1 MSANAGNDHWMK
13 RKFVIVDQNA
23 VSAEGHFQT
32 YTNALALAAHEAG
45 DDVTVLWN
53 KRFPIESC
61 SAPYAMGLHFS
72 YTEGEAAAR
81 NLLQYGEGHFGF
93 ELERA
98 LAPLRLGAHDL
109 VLVHTCHFVELV
121 EALDYLV
128 MLPPDRN
135 LPTFH
140 IVLRYDPGVF
150 QCRMSRVIR
159 HIDALSRSRVM
170 RDKLRFHS
178 DTERLAAEFSRLFGT
193 PVGIC
198 PIPVD
203 LTRILSALADAKNE
217 KSLSRPLVASY
228 LGTARSEK
236 GYTDLLDAIAFLT
249 ENYVATDRLHFTLQC
264 SERSLR
270 SEPGLLEYQEK
281 LEAYLNERGLEDKVR
296 LVKEVVD
303 PEKYCEL
310 IAKTDIMILPYSAVS
325 YRCRSSSVLIEALAA
340 GKVVVTTHGSWM
352 GSRVDVGNAVCY
364 ASPHELGPA
373 LAQAVDRFD
382 ALSAGAKARQAEA
395 IASGDPAALAKYFVR
410 NCVADAEPWTSPVVL
425 TILDGAAIANGRAG
439 ATLHRLQYF
448 DAAGY
453 RVMALL
459 LTSGDA
465 EGSATRSRLADALR
479 PFALE
484 RVFIMSADQ
493 AVGEHRDE
501 LASILSN
508 CAPECVYL
516 SCGLDR
522 RIVDALGLRESP
534 TVFEAGVDGRGAAE
548 TNEAILLFATAR
560 QAEEARTR
568 GVSHS
573 NSHYAFPCASQ
584 APRLDDLAGPV
595 NGFELVA
602 SADPYRPEFGIDMKP
617 VLAQSSRYR
626 RLKAL
631 DSVDILIVSSAIEN
645 LRWFLERIYE
655 PFLSQRQTS
664 VIVVGDI
671 DENALPHFD
680 DLFFIGPVGDRD
692 PLYAAAKVVV
702 VPDSSYDGT
711 SYELLEA
718 LAKRM
723 PVVTTRSL
731 AAAIVDEDA
740 GLDAHDEE
748 GAFADAI
755 ERLLGSADLRMRA
768 SAASASLA
776 ERLGAGAASVGAM
789 NALFHSLIGDRA
801 LNVSPLGRTSEP
813 ADRLVEWAPAV
824 RGANAFIRSYIGG
837 EALAGVDELRRLEDR
852 GSSLVTRLADCL
864 IARRQAPLLKVDGWL
879 LARIMLVHA
888 EGIVSELARIAEVT
902 QKAAGLSA
910 APSDG
915 SSNILILDR
924 RFHGKIVT
932 SSMTAGRVEPKCATG
947 GVEIHPRVDNGDE
960 TIAWT
965 VEAKK
970 DDDAPELCTI
980 DLGDVRACVV
990 YQHIPISLEARILG
1004 RRLSVRSQFSRG
1016 QGLSVSRPAMNWP
1029 QFATRMLSSVR
1040 DLFGGR
1046 RSPLYKWLPWANAN
1060 PLFDAEWYLA
1070 EYPNVAASGLKPFRH
1085 YDRYGF
1091 RKGYNPNPFFD
1102 TNWYLDSAPELRDT
1116 GANPLDHYLHFGA
1129 NGAFD
1134 PGPNFSGRRYL
1145 DANPDVRSWR
1155 LNPLLHYVE
1164 WGRREGRE
1172 IYPSEPL
1179 RSRGSLALPAIV
1191 GSRGASWVELELK
1204 DEFEGDS
1211 LPIELYCG
1219 DRKLD
1224 VTIHTGAGRARLRAF
1239 LPRLEVVSGLI
1250 ELQVTQ
1256 SAGDCVEISALW
1268 TGWSS
1273 SDNERA
1279 LAEVAVAKC

>member
-1 MSANAGNDHWMK
+1 MK

-53 KRFPIESC
+53 KRFPIKSC

-98 LAPLRLGAHDL
+98 LAPLGLAAHDL

-159 HIDALSRSRVM
+159 HVNALSRSKVM
-170 RDKLRFHS
+170 REKLRFHS
-178 DTERLAAEFSRLFGT
+178 DTEQLAAEFSRLFGT
-193 PVGIC
+193 PVGVC

-203 LTRILSALADAKNE
+203 LARLRSALADAQNE

-249 ENYVATDRLHFTLQC
+249 ERYVATDRLHLVLQC

-281 LEAYLNERGLEDKVR
+281 LEAYLRKRGLEDKVR
-296 LVKEVVD
+296 LVKKVVD
-303 PEKYCEL
+303 SDKYCEL
-310 IAKTDIMILPYSAVS
+310 IAKTDIVILPYSPVS
-325 YRCRSSSVLIEALAA
+325 YHYRSSSVLVEAMAA
-340 GKVVVTTHGSWM
+340 GKVVVTTHGSWL
-352 GSRVDVGNAVCY
+352 GSRVGAGNAVCY
-364 ASPHELGPA
+364 ANPHELGPA

-382 ALSAGAKARQAEA
+382 TLSAGAKARQAEA
-395 IASGDPAALAKYFVR
+395 IASGDPAALAMYFAR
-410 NCVADAEPWTSPVVL
+410 NCAPDTQPRTTPVVL
-425 TILDGAAIANGRAG
+425 TILDGAAIAKGRAG
-439 ATLHRLQYF
+439 VTLNRLQYF

-453 RVMALL
+453 RVIALL
-459 LTSGDA
+459 LTSGDT
-465 EGSATRSRLADALR
+465 EGCATRSRLADALR

-493 AVGEHRDE
+493 AAGERRDE
-501 LASILSN
+501 LASVLSD
-508 CAPECVYL
+508 CSPECVYQ
-516 SCGLDR
+516 SCGFDR
-522 RIVDALGLRESP
+522 RVVDALGLRELP
-534 TVFEAGVDGRGAAE
+534 AVCEAGADSRDAAE
-548 TNEAILLFATAR
+548 ATEAVLLFATAR
-560 QAEEARTR
+560 QAEEARKR
-568 GVSHS
+568 GVAHS
-573 NSHYAFPCASQ
+573 NSHHAFPCVFQ

-595 NGFELVA
+595 NGFELLA
-602 SADPYRPEFGIDMKP
+602 SADPYRPEFGIEMKP
-617 VLAQSSRYR
+617 VFAQSGRYT

-631 DSVDILIVSSAIEN
+631 DWVDILTVSSAIED

-655 PFLSQRQTS
+655 PFLSKRQRS
-664 VIVVGDI
+664 VIVVGDV
-671 DENALPHFD
+671 DENALPRFD
-680 DLFFIGPVGDRD
+680 DLFFVGPVGDRD

-702 VPDSSYDGT
+702 VPNSSCDGT
-711 SYELLEA
+711 SYELLGA
-718 LAKRM
+718 LAKGM
-723 PVVTTRSL
+723 PIVTTRSL
-731 AAAIVDEDA
+731 AAAIAGGDA
-740 GLDAHDEE
+740 GLEAHDEE
-748 GAFADAI
+748 GAFAEAI
-755 ERLLGSADLRMRA
+755 ERLLESADLRMRA

-776 ERLGAGAASVGAM
+776 ERLGAGGPSIGAM
-789 NALFHSLIGDRA
+789 NALFYSLIGDRA
-801 LNVSPLGRTSEP
+801 TNVAASGRTSEP
-813 ADRLVEWAPAV
+813 ADRLVEWTPAV
-824 RGANAFIRSYIGG
+824 RAANGFIRSYIEG
-837 EALAGVDELRRLEDR
+837 EALAGLDELARLEDR
-852 GSSLVTRLADCL
+852 GSSLVTWIADCL
-864 IARRQAPLLKVDGWL
+864 IARRHAPLLKVDGWL
-879 LARIMLVHA
+879 LARIMPVHA
-888 EGIVSELARIAEVT
+888 EGIVRETARIAEVA

-910 APSDG
+910 PPSDG
-915 SSNILILDR
+915 SSTILILDR
-924 RFHGKIVT
+924 RFPGKIVT
-932 SSMTAGRVEPKCATG
+932 SPETAGRAEPECATHG
-947 GVEIHPRVDNGDE
+947 IEIHQRLDDGNE

-965 VEAKK
+965 LAPKK
-970 DDDAPELCTI
+970 YDEAPELCTI
-980 DLGDVRACVV
+980 DLGDVGACMI
-990 YQHIPISLEARILG
+990 YQHIPISPEARVLG
-1004 RRLSVRSQFSRG
+1004 RCLFVRWQFSG
-1016 QGLSVSRPAMNWP
+1016 VSSLSVSRSATNWP
-1029 QFATRMLSSVR
+1029 QFATRIVSSVR
-1040 DLFGGR
+1040 RLFAGR
-1046 RSPLYKWLPWANAN
+1046 RSPLNKWLPWAKAN

-1070 EYPNVAASGLKPFRH
+1070 EYPEVAASGLEPFRH

-1091 RKGYNPNPFFD
+1091 RKGYNPNPWFN
-1102 TNWYLDSAPELRDT
+1102 TNWYLDSAPELRDA
-1116 GANPLDHYLHFGA
+1116 GENPLDHYLHFGA
-1129 NGAFD
+1129 AGAFD

-1145 DANPDVRSWR
+1145 DANPDVQSWR

-1172 IYPSEPL
+1172 IYSSEPL
-1179 RSRGSLALPAIV
+1179 RPHQSIVLPAIV
-1191 GSRGASWVELELK
+1191 GSRGASWVEFELK
-1204 DEFEGDS
+1204 VEFQGDS

-1224 VTIHTGAGRARLRAF
+1224 VTIYVGADRTQLQAF
-1239 LPRLEVVSGLI
+1239 LPRLEIASGLI
-1250 ELQVTQ
+1250 DLRVTQ
-1256 SAGDCVEISALW
+1256 SAGGCVEICGLR

-1273 SDNERA
+1273 SDNECA
-1279 LAEVAVAKC
+1279 YAQVVAPKC